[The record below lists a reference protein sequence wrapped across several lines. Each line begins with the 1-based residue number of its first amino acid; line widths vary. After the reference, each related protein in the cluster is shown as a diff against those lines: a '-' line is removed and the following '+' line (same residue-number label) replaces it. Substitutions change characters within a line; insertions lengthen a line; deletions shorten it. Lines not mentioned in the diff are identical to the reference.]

1 MKYFLSIAILTFSL
15 SLWSHEGGHHEQEQ
29 TWKIG
34 NQIISGEFL
43 LLKDGIVY
51 LQTEDGATK
60 KIPLNE
66 FTTQDQAQINHRYQ
80 TIEKLN
86 TNNGK
91 EVFHSH
97 HFEQAIDL
105 SLQPKGIYFLVIKTS
120 KGEFKQKL
128 ILQ

>member
-1 MKYFLSIAILTFSL
+1 M
-15 SLWSHEGGHHEQEQ
+15 
-29 TWKIG
+29 
-34 NQIISGEFL
+34 

-66 FTTQDQAQINHRYQ
+66 FTTQDQAQINSRYQ

-97 HFEQAIDL
+97 HYEKAIDL
-105 SLQPKGIYFLVIKTS
+105 SLQPKGIYFIVIKTS

>member
-1 MKYFLSIAILTFSL
+1 MKYFLSIVILTFSL
-15 SLWSHEGGHHEQEQ
+15 SLWSHEGGHHEKEQ

-34 NQIISGEFL
+34 NQDPKNIKGIS
-43 LLKDGIVY
+43 IY
-51 LQTEDGATK
+51 S
-60 KIPLNE
+60 
-66 FTTQDQAQINHRYQ
+66 
-80 TIEKLN
+80 
-86 TNNGK
+86 NNGK

>member
-1 MKYFLSIAILTFSL
+1 MKYFLSIVILTFSL
-15 SLWSHEGGHHEQEQ
+15 CLWSHEGGHHEKEQ

-34 NQIISGEFL
+34 QDPKEIKGISIYSAF
-43 LLKDGIVY
+43 
-51 LQTEDGATK
+51 
-60 KIPLNE
+60 
-66 FTTQDQAQINHRYQ
+66 
-80 TIEKLN
+80 
-86 TNNGK
+86 GK

-105 SLQPKGIYFLVIKTS
+105 SLQPKGIYFIVIKTS